1 MDTAGKNRAETMYFR
16 CRKEAALHNDRL
28 NSRAGAAEALGISE
42 SSLAKHEL
50 GITKVV
56 PVDLVALMADL
67 YGCPE
72 LKANYCKNECPLGR
86 DLTLATEVSP
96 IERVTLNILSGL
108 STGKIE
114 QIKQQLIDIAADGVI
129 DSSEAPQMRGI
140 VDYLGRLSKSVAELQ
155 LLCEKQLKDGE
166 RR

>member
-1 MDTAGKNRAETMYFR
+1 MDTAGKNGAETMYFR

-28 NSRAGAAEALGISE
+28 NSRAGVAEALGISE

>member
-1 MDTAGKNRAETMYFR
+1 MDTAGKNGAETMYFR
-16 CRKEAALHNDRL
+16 CRKEAALRNDRL

-129 DSSEAPQMRGI
+129 DSSEAPQMREI
-140 VDYLGRLSKSVAELQ
+140 VDYLGRLAKSVAELQ
-155 LLCEKQLKDGE
+155 LLCEKQLRDGE

>member
-1 MDTAGKNRAETMYFR
+1 MDNGGKDGMETMYFR
-16 CRKEAALHNDRL
+16 CRKEAAMRNEQLS
-28 NSRAGAAEALGISE
+28 SRAGAAELLGISE

-50 GITKVV
+50 GVTKIV
-56 PVDLVALMADL
+56 PPDLVASMAEL

-96 IERVTLNILSGL
+96 IERVTLKIIGSL

-114 QIKQQLIDIAADGVI
+114 EVKQQLIEIAADGVI
-129 DSSEAPQMRGI
+129 DGTEETQMREI
-140 VDYLGRLSKSVAELQ
+140 VQYLGRLAKSVAELQ
-155 LLCEKQLKDGE
+155 LLCEKQLKDGG

>member
-1 MDTAGKNRAETMYFR
+1 MDTAGKNGAETMYFR

-42 SSLAKHEL
+42 TSLAKHEL

>member
-1 MDTAGKNRAETMYFR
+1 MDTAGKNGAETMYFR

-114 QIKQQLIDIAADGVI
+114 QIIQQLIDIAADGVI

>member
-1 MDTAGKNRAETMYFR
+1 MDTAGKNGAETMYFR

-155 LLCEKQLKDGE
+155 LLWEKQLKDGE

>member
-1 MDTAGKNRAETMYFR
+1 MDSAGKNGAETMYFR
-16 CRKEAALHNDRL
+16 CRKEAAKHNDRL
-28 NSRAGAAEALGISE
+28 SSRAGAAEALGISE

-50 GITKVV
+50 GITKFV

-114 QIKQQLIDIAADGVI
+114 RIKQQLIDIAADGVI
-129 DSSEAPQMRGI
+129 DGDEAPQMRDI
-140 VDYLGRLSKSVAELQ
+140 VDYLGRLAKSVAELQ

>member
-1 MDTAGKNRAETMYFR
+1 MDTAGKNRAATMYFR

>member
-1 MDTAGKNRAETMYFR
+1 MDTAGKNGAETMYFR

-28 NSRAGAAEALGISE
+28 NSRAGAAKALGISE

>member
-1 MDTAGKNRAETMYFR
+1 MDTAGKNGAETMYFR

-114 QIKQQLIDIAADGVI
+114 QIKQQLIDISADGVI

>member
-1 MDTAGKNRAETMYFR
+1 MDTAGKNGAETMYFR

-28 NSRAGAAEALGISE
+28 NSRAGAAEALVISE

>member
-1 MDTAGKNRAETMYFR
+1 MDTAGKNGAETMYFR

-50 GITKVV
+50 GITKFV